1 MNNISNTSL
10 LLDNYS
16 NGGGVRK
23 YLNISDLNKYN
34 PHTSH
39 FYKERRYM
47 DLL

>member
-1 MNNISNTSL
+1 MNNISNTSFL
-10 LLDNYS
+10 LNHF
-16 NGGGVRK
+16 NGGGVSNNLTIR
-23 YLNISDLNKYN
+23 DLNKYN